1 MESKETLLKAY
12 KEKIEVLSLTME
24 VPVEKYSDVLL
35 KLFNNKRDNKEILKL
50 GNYYGSNDIT
60 IHINISQYIES
71 NHTSKQ
77 EAIEHLK
84 EWFIGSLDISLN
96 DVEEYIYEGYIFY
109 VDEWNNKQVIKS
121 FDGDKLIENY
131 IILEEY

>member
-1 MESKETLLKAY
+1 M
-12 KEKIEVLSLTME
+12 I
-24 VPVEKYSDVLL
+24 
-35 KLFNNKRDNKEILKL
+35 
-50 GNYYGSNDIT
+50 NYYGSNDIT
-60 IHINISQYIES
+60 IHINLNQYIED

-84 EWFIGSLDISLN
+84 EWFIGGLDISVN

-109 VDEWNNKQVIKS
+109 VDEWNNKQAIKS
-121 FDGDKLIENY
+121 FDEDKLIENY